1 MDGSGRLT
9 TGAEVRSLTTADLRG
24 SAGRRRKEAI
34 IHGVFFTAGILSLL
48 ISLLIVLSL
57 IGKAIDFL
65 RLVPLSSLWSIG
77 WFPRRGFFDVKTII
91 VGTLL
96 VTGISMA
103 VAAPIGL
110 GAAIYLSEYAS
121 GRTRRILK
129 PILETLAGIPSVVMG
144 YFALTFI
151 SPEIV
156 QRFFSEATIFN
167 IAGAGIGVGILVIPL
182 VASVAEDAM
191 HAVPVSIREASYG
204 MGAKRMTTAVRVVF
218 PAAVSGI
225 VAALILGASRA
236 IGETMVVSIAAGG
249 TGGSLFTVNPLGPG
263 QTMTGAMASIATGSD
278 AVRGAGGAYPSL
290 FFVGTVLF
298 VLTFALNVVSERFVR
313 RVRRRY

>member
-1 MDGSGRLT
+1 MMDVAGPQT
-9 TGAEVRSLTTADLRG
+9 VRILSPADLRG
-24 SAGRRRKEAI
+24 SAARRRKEGV
-34 IHGVFFTAGILSLL
+34 IHGLFLTAGL
-48 ISLLIVLSL
+48 ISILISALIVISL
-57 IGKAIDFL
+57 IGRAVDFL
-65 RLVPLSSLWSIG
+65 RIVPLSSLWTSG
-77 WFPRRGFFDVKTII
+77 WFPRRGLFDIKTLI
-91 VGTLL
+91 VGTLM
-96 VTGISMA
+96 VTAIAMV
-103 VAAPIGL
+103 VATPMGL

-121 GRTRRILK
+121 PKTRRTLK

-151 SPEIV
+151 SPELV
-156 QRFFSEATIFN
+156 QRIFSEATIFN
-167 IAGAGIGVGILVIPL
+167 ITAAGIGVGILVVPL

-191 HAVPVSIREASYG
+191 YAVPVSIREASYG
-204 MGAKRMTTAVRVVF
+204 IGARRRTTAVRVVF

-249 TGGSLFTVNPLGPG
+249 TGGSLFTLDPLGPG
-263 QTMTGAMASIATGSD
+263 QTMTGAMASLATGSD

-290 FFVGTVLF
+290 FFVGAILF
-298 VLTFALNVVSERFVR
+298 LMTLALNVVSERFVR